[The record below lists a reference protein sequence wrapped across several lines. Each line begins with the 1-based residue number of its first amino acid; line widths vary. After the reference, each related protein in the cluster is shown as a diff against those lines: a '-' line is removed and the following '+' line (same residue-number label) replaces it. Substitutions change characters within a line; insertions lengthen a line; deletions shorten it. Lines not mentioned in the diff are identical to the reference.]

1 MPVSERSETS
11 EFSNKSSTDQYIAV
25 GGSLEKLIAIGIQSQ
40 EIISSSTFWIRAYT
54 DAFHDQIT
62 PVLYKISDLCILYMH
77 IVTFMQLF
85 PVKH

>member
-11 EFSNKSSTDQYIAV
+11 ELSNKSSTDQYIAV
-25 GGSLEKLIAIGIQSQ
+25 GGSLEKLIAIRIQSQ
-40 EIISSSTFWIRAYT
+40 EIIFSSTFLIRAVT

-62 PVLYKISDLCILYMH
+62 PVLYKISDLYILYMH